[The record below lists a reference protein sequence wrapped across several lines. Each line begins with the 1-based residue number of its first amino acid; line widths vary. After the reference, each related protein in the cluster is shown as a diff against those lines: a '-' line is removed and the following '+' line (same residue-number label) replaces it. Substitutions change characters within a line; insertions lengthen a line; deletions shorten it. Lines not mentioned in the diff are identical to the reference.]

1 MSNLTVSVDEN
12 LIKQARVR
20 AISQGTSLSAKVREF
35 LLSYATGSDDLM
47 KKRRE
52 EATGR
57 LLDTLQLASMQ
68 ARGPARS
75 GDAADAV
82 EATKN
87 AAHQN
92 NSRRTLREE
101 LYGDDFRARDR
112 ESPNP

>member
-35 LLSYATGSDDLM
+35 LLSYATGTDDVM
-47 KKRRE
+47 KKRRK

-68 ARGPARS
+68 AQNSANS
-75 GDAADAV
+75 GDASDAGN
-82 EATKN
+82 N
-87 AAHQN
+87 ASHQN
-92 NSRRTLREE
+92 NSRRTLRED
-101 LYGDDFRARDR
+101 LYAGDFRTRDR
-112 ESPNP
+112 ESASP